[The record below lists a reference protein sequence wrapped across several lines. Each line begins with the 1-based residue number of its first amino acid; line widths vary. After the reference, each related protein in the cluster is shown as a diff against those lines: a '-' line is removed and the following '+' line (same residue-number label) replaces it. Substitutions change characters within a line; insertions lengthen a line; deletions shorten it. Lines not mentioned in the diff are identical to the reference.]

1 MKTKEQRYNELYSSG
16 LVDSV
21 KKLFSNRNDIS
32 EDYYVLMADY
42 IDSMNEIKDQML
54 INPTE
59 IARKMP
65 ELVKSI
71 QETNLG
77 GIYGRTDDN
86 RIQMEQSLSYEDKK
100 LYFFHELTHA
110 LQTSH
115 ENGREQC
122 GFYNGH
128 DGMFLTEGA
137 TQYTAE
143 MLYNVSNGTNLEHR
157 QQPRT
162 VRGASD
168 RTPNSPL
175 SEYQY
180 NGDVLELMA
189 KSMDLPLPQVLAL
202 AYKKDGRETLKG
214 IYESMEGNQG
224 KFDELMNNLEQI
236 YSIDNLLIHGYGQQL
251 QSQTP
256 LNITMQD
263 GVTRF
268 KGNLNTYRELMDKTE
283 RELVATYLENHDTEY
298 ILQNYDEVA
307 QFLTTPDLRNNFL
320 AAVHELSDL
329 SQDNRSNNIVSI
341 EDYRRNRVQETQVP
355 PMPQMEM
362 PEGYSINEFGEIIRP
377 ARNEEIQQQPQQRQE
392 QPQTQTQEQG
402 YTNSRFG
409 AVINPSSY
417 AEHLQ
422 PISQQ
427 NENKLSIK
435 QRVAQFLQKHNLFMN
450 MDFVDKFVHKQ
461 LDVLPEPTQDIR
473 ETNTSNETRETNTS
487 STNRTREDFINQ
499 LTNFGA
505 YRNLP
510 PVQRMSDPQKIEEMR
525 RKMEQHTQSNDDPER

>member
-16 LVDSV
+16 LVNSV
-21 KKLFSNRNDIS
+21 KKMFANRNDIS

-42 IDSMNEIKDQML
+42 IDSMNELKDQML

-71 QETNLG
+71 QETNLA

-115 ENGREQC
+115 ENGIEQC

-143 MLYNVSNGTNLEHR
+143 MLYNVSNGVSMQHR

-180 NGDVLELMA
+180 NGDILELMA
-189 KSMDLPLPQVLAL
+189 KSMDLPLPQILSL
-202 AYKKDGRETLKG
+202 AYKKDGRETLKE
-214 IYESMEGNQG
+214 IYESMDGNQG
-224 KFDELMNNLEQI
+224 KFDGLMNNLEQI

-263 GVTRF
+263 RTTRF
-268 KGNLNTYRELMDKTE
+268 QGNLNIYRELMNKTE
-283 RELVATYLENHDTEY
+283 RELASTYLKNHDTQY
-298 ILQNYDEVA
+298 ILQNYSEIA
-307 QFLTTPDLRNNFL
+307 SLLTTPELRNNFL
-320 AAVHELSDL
+320 TAVNELSQEL
-329 SQDNRSNNIVSI
+329 
-341 EDYRRNRVQETQVP
+341 YRRNREQTQISSSVEIP
-355 PMPQMEM
+355 K
-362 PEGYSINEFGEIIRP
+362 GYSINEFGEIIRP
-377 ARNEEIQQQPQQRQE
+377 AKDERQPQVQKQKEEIKPLHS
-392 QPQTQTQEQG
+392 QTMIQH
-402 YTNSRFG
+402 SK
-409 AVINPSSY
+409 
-417 AEHLQ
+417 
-422 PISQQ
+422 
-427 NENKLSIK
+427 NKLSIK
-435 QRVAQFLQKHNLFMN
+435 QKIAQFLQKNNLFMN
-450 MDFVDKFVHKQ
+450 MSFVEKFVHKQ
-461 LDVLPEPTQDIR
+461 LELLPESTQNIR
-473 ETNTSNETRETNTS
+473 ELAVESNKSKETKTINK
-487 STNRTREDFINQ
+487 TREDFINQ

-510 PVQRMSDPQKIEEMR
+510 SIQRMSDSQRLEEMR
-525 RKMEQHTQSNDDPER
+525 RRREEHTQENDDLER

>member
-16 LVDSV
+16 LVNSV
-21 KKLFSNRNDIS
+21 KKMFANRNDIS

-42 IDSMNEIKDQML
+42 IDSMNELKDQML

-59 IARKMP
+59 IAKRMP
-65 ELVKSI
+65 KLVKSI
-71 QETNLG
+71 KETHLG

-115 ENGREQC
+115 ENGIEQC

-143 MLYNVSNGTNLEHR
+143 MLYSVSNGVDMQHR

-168 RTPNSPL
+168 RIPNSPL

-180 NGDVLELMA
+180 NGDILELMA
-189 KSMDLPLPQVLAL
+189 KSMDLPLPQILSL
-202 AYKKDGRETLKG
+202 AYKKDGRDTLKE
-214 IYESMEGNQG
+214 IYESMDGNQG
-224 KFDELMNNLEQI
+224 KFDGLMNNLEQI
-236 YSIDNLLIHGYGQQL
+236 YSIDNLLIHGYGHQL

-263 GVTRF
+263 RTTRF
-268 KGNLNTYRELMDKTE
+268 QGNLNIYRELMNKTE
-283 RELVATYLENHDTEY
+283 RELAATYLKNHDTQY
-298 ILQNYDEVA
+298 ILQNYSEISSL
-307 QFLTTPDLRNNFL
+307 LTTPELKNNFL
-320 AAVHELSDL
+320 TAVNELSREVYRI
-329 SQDNRSNNIVSI
+329 NR
-341 EDYRRNRVQETQVP
+341 EQTQISP
-355 PMPQMEM
+355 PVEIPK
-362 PEGYSINEFGEIIRP
+362 GYSINEFGEIIRP
-377 ARNEEIQQQPQQRQE
+377 AKDERQPQVQE
-392 QPQTQTQEQG
+392 QKEEAKPPRSQTMPQ
-402 YTNSRFG
+402 
-409 AVINPSSY
+409 
-417 AEHLQ
+417 H
-422 PISQQ
+422 

-435 QRVAQFLQKHNLFMN
+435 QKIAQFLQKNNLFMN
-450 MDFVDKFVHKQ
+450 MSFVEKFVHKQ
-461 LDVLPEPTQDIR
+461 LELLPESTQNIR
-473 ETNTSNETRETNTS
+473 EVAVDSNKNKETKTINK
-487 STNRTREDFINQ
+487 TREDFINQ
-499 LTNFGA
+499 LRNFGA

-510 PVQRMSDPQKIEEMR
+510 SIQRMSDSQRLEKMR
-525 RKMEQHTQSNDDPER
+525 RRREEHTQENDDLER

>member
-16 LVDSV
+16 LVNSV
-21 KKLFSNRNDIS
+21 KKMFANRNDIS

-42 IDSMNEIKDQML
+42 IDSMNELKDQML

-71 QETNLG
+71 QETNLA

-86 RIQMEQSLSYEDKK
+86 RIQMEQSLSYDDKK

-115 ENGREQC
+115 ENGIEQC

-143 MLYNVSNGTNLEHR
+143 MLYNVSNGVSMQHR

-180 NGDVLELMA
+180 NGDILELMA
-189 KSMDLPLPQVLAL
+189 KSMDLPLPQILSL
-202 AYKKDGRETLKG
+202 AYKKDGRETLKE
-214 IYESMEGNQG
+214 IYESMDGNQG
-224 KFDELMNNLEQI
+224 KFDGLMNNLEQI

-263 GVTRF
+263 RTTRF
-268 KGNLNTYRELMDKTE
+268 QGNLNIYRELMNKTE
-283 RELVATYLENHDTEY
+283 RELASTYLKNHDTQY
-298 ILQNYDEVA
+298 ILQNYSEIA
-307 QFLTTPDLRNNFL
+307 SLLTTPELKNNFL
-320 AAVHELSDL
+320 TAVNELSREVYRI
-329 SQDNRSNNIVSI
+329 NR
-341 EDYRRNRVQETQVP
+341 EQTQILP
-355 PMPQMEM
+355 PVEIPK
-362 PEGYSINEFGEIIRP
+362 GYSINEFGEIIRP
-377 ARNEEIQQQPQQRQE
+377 AKDERQPQVQE
-392 QPQTQTQEQG
+392 QKEEAKPPRSQTM
-402 YTNSRFG
+402 
-409 AVINPSSY
+409 
-417 AEHLQ
+417 LQ
-422 PISQQ
+422 QS
-427 NENKLSIK
+427 ENKLSIK
-435 QRVAQFLQKHNLFMN
+435 QRIAQFLQKNNLFMN
-450 MDFVDKFVHKQ
+450 MSFVEKFVHQQ
-461 LDVLPEPTQDIR
+461 LELLPESTQNIR
-473 ETNTSNETRETNTS
+473 EVEVDSNKSRETKTINK
-487 STNRTREDFINQ
+487 TREDFINQ

-510 PVQRMSDPQKIEEMR
+510 SIQRMSNSQRLEEMR
-525 RKMEQHTQSNDDPER
+525 RRREEHTQENDDLER

>member
-16 LVDSV
+16 LVNSV
-21 KKLFSNRNDIS
+21 KKMFANRNDIS

-42 IDSMNEIKDQML
+42 IDSMNKLKDQML

-59 IARKMP
+59 IAKRMP
-65 ELVKSI
+65 KLVKSI
-71 QETNLG
+71 NETHLG

-115 ENGREQC
+115 ENGIEQC

-143 MLYNVSNGTNLEHR
+143 MLYSVSNGVDIQHR

-180 NGDVLELMA
+180 NGDILELMA
-189 KSMDLPLPQVLAL
+189 KSMDLPLPQILSL
-202 AYKKDGRETLKG
+202 AYKKDGRETLKE
-214 IYESMEGNQG
+214 IYESMDGNQG
-224 KFDELMNNLEQI
+224 KFDGLMNNLEQI
-236 YSIDNLLIHGYGQQL
+236 YSIDNLLIHGYGHQL

-263 GVTRF
+263 RTTRF
-268 KGNLNTYRELMDKTE
+268 QGNLNIYRELMNKTE
-283 RELVATYLENHDTEY
+283 RELAATYLKNHDTQY
-298 ILQNYDEVA
+298 ILQNYSEIA
-307 QFLTTPDLRNNFL
+307 SLLTTQELKNNFL
-320 AAVHELSDL
+320 IAVNELSREVYRI
-329 SQDNRSNNIVSI
+329 NR
-341 EDYRRNRVQETQVP
+341 EQTQISP
-355 PMPQMEM
+355 PVEIPK
-362 PEGYSINEFGEIIRP
+362 GYSINEFGEIIRP
-377 ARNEEIQQQPQQRQE
+377 AKDERQPQVQE
-392 QPQTQTQEQG
+392 QKEEAKPPRSQTM
-402 YTNSRFG
+402 
-409 AVINPSSY
+409 
-417 AEHLQ
+417 LQ
-422 PISQQ
+422 KS
-427 NENKLSIK
+427 ENKLSIK
-435 QRVAQFLQKHNLFMN
+435 QKIAQFLQKNNLFMN
-450 MDFVDKFVHKQ
+450 MSFVEKFVHQQ
-461 LDVLPEPTQDIR
+461 LELLPEAKQDIR
-473 ETNTSNETRETNTS
+473 EVTVDSNKNIETKTINK
-487 STNRTREDFINQ
+487 TREDFINQ

-510 PVQRMSDPQKIEEMR
+510 SIQRMSNSQRLEEMR
-525 RKMEQHTQSNDDPER
+525 RRREEHTQENDDLER

>member
-16 LVDSV
+16 LVNSV
-21 KKLFSNRNDIS
+21 KKMFANRNDIS

-42 IDSMNEIKDQML
+42 IDSMNELKDQML

-71 QETNLG
+71 QETNLA

-115 ENGREQC
+115 ENGIEQC

-143 MLYNVSNGTNLEHR
+143 MLYNVSNGVSMQHR

-180 NGDVLELMA
+180 NGDILELMA
-189 KSMDLPLPQVLAL
+189 KSMDLPLPQILSL
-202 AYKKDGRETLKG
+202 AYKKDGRETLKE
-214 IYESMEGNQG
+214 IYESMDGNQG
-224 KFDELMNNLEQI
+224 KFDGLMNNLEQI

-263 GVTRF
+263 RTTRF
-268 KGNLNTYRELMDKTE
+268 QGNLNIYRELMNKTE
-283 RELVATYLENHDTEY
+283 RELAATYLKNHDTQY
-298 ILQNYDEVA
+298 ILQNYSEIA
-307 QFLTTPDLRNNFL
+307 SLLTTQELRNNFL
-320 AAVHELSDL
+320 TAVNELSREVYRI
-329 SQDNRSNNIVSI
+329 NR
-341 EDYRRNRVQETQVP
+341 EQTQILP
-355 PMPQMEM
+355 PVEIPK
-362 PEGYSINEFGEIIRP
+362 GYSINEFGEIIRP
-377 ARNEEIQQQPQQRQE
+377 AKDERQPQVQE
-392 QPQTQTQEQG
+392 QKEEAKPPRSQTM
-402 YTNSRFG
+402 
-409 AVINPSSY
+409 
-417 AEHLQ
+417 LQ
-422 PISQQ
+422 QS
-427 NENKLSIK
+427 ENKLSIK
-435 QRVAQFLQKHNLFMN
+435 QKIAQFLQKNNLFMN
-450 MDFVDKFVHKQ
+450 MSFVEKFVHQQ
-461 LDVLPEPTQDIR
+461 LELLPEAKQDIKEAAIDR
-473 ETNTSNETRETNTS
+473 NKAIGTKTINK
-487 STNRTREDFINQ
+487 TREDFINQ

-510 PVQRMSDPQKIEEMR
+510 PIQRMSDSQKLEEMR
-525 RKMEQHTQSNDDPER
+525 RKREEHTQENDDLER

>member
-16 LVDSV
+16 LVNSV
-21 KKLFSNRNDIS
+21 KKMFANRNDIS

-42 IDSMNEIKDQML
+42 IDSMNELKDQML

-59 IARKMP
+59 IAKRMP
-65 ELVKSI
+65 KLVKSI
-71 QETNLG
+71 NETHLG

-115 ENGREQC
+115 ENGIEQC

-143 MLYNVSNGTNLEHR
+143 MLYSVSNGVDIQHR

-162 VRGASD
+162 VKGASD

-180 NGDVLELMA
+180 NGDILELMA
-189 KSMDLPLPQVLAL
+189 KSMDLPLPQILSL
-202 AYKKDGRETLKG
+202 AYKKDGRETLKE
-214 IYESMEGNQG
+214 IYESMDGNQG
-224 KFDELMNNLEQI
+224 KFDGLMNNLEQI
-236 YSIDNLLIHGYGQQL
+236 YSIDNLLIHGYGHQL

-263 GVTRF
+263 RTTIF
-268 KGNLNTYRELMDKTE
+268 QGNLNIYRELMNKTE
-283 RELVATYLENHDTEY
+283 RELAATYLKNHDTQY
-298 ILQNYDEVA
+298 ILQNYSEITSL
-307 QFLTTPDLRNNFL
+307 LTTPELRNNFL
-320 AAVHELSDL
+320 TAVNELSREVYRI
-329 SQDNRSNNIVSI
+329 NR
-341 EDYRRNRVQETQVP
+341 EQTQISPSVEI
-355 PMPQMEM
+355 QK
-362 PEGYSINEFGEIIRP
+362 GYSINEFGEIIRP
-377 ARNEEIQQQPQQRQE
+377 AKDE
-392 QPQTQTQEQG
+392 QPQVKKQKEETKPSRSQT
-402 YTNSRFG
+402 
-409 AVINPSSY
+409 I
-417 AEHLQ
+417 LQ
-422 PISQQ
+422 HS
-427 NENKLSIK
+427 ENKLSIK
-435 QRVAQFLQKHNLFMN
+435 QKIAQFLQKNNLFMN
-450 MDFVDKFVHKQ
+450 MSFVEKFVHQQ
-461 LDVLPEPTQDIR
+461 LELLPESTQDIR
-473 ETNTSNETRETNTS
+473 EVTVDSNKNIETKTTNK
-487 STNRTREDFINQ
+487 TREDFINQ

-510 PVQRMSDPQKIEEMR
+510 PIQRMSDSQKLEEMR
-525 RKMEQHTQSNDDPER
+525 KKREEHTQENDDLER

>member
-16 LVDSV
+16 LVDSI
-21 KKLFSNRNDIS
+21 KELFANRNDIS

-42 IDSMNEIKDQML
+42 IDSMNEIKDEML
-54 INPTE
+54 VNPTE
-59 IARKMP
+59 IARRMP

-143 MLYNVSNGTNLEHR
+143 MLYNISNGTNLEYR

-162 VRGASD
+162 VRGASN
-168 RTPNSPL
+168 RTPYSPL

-180 NGDVLELMA
+180 NGNILDLFA

-236 YSIDNLLIHGYGQQL
+236 YSIDKLIIYGYSKNLR
-251 QSQTP
+251 SQTP
-256 LNITMQD
+256 ELFNMSNDTHTPFRANFD
-263 GVTRF
+263 
-268 KGNLNTYRELMDKTE
+268 TYYELMNKTE
-283 RELVATYLENHDTEY
+283 RELVATYMENHNTEY
-298 ILQNYDEVA
+298 VLQNYKEIA
-307 QFLTTPDLRNNFL
+307 QYLTTPELRNNFL
-320 AAVHELSDL
+320 AAIHELSQEV
-329 SQDNRSNNIVSI
+329 SQDSRNNII
-341 EDYRRNRVQETQVP
+341 NFEDYRTNIEQTTEI
-355 PMPQMEM
+355 PQFEM

-377 ARNEEIQQQPQQRQE
+377 AREEKQE
-392 QPQTQTQEQG
+392 QVQE
-402 YTNSRFG
+402 SID
-409 AVINPSSY
+409 V
-417 AEHLQ
+417 Q
-422 PISQQ
+422 P
-427 NENKLSIK
+427 NKTKLSLK
-435 QRVAQFLQKHNLFMN
+435 QRVAQFLQKNNLFMN
-450 MDFVDKFVHKQ
+450 LSFVDKFVHKQ
-461 LDVLPEPTQDIR
+461 LDVLPSPTQEIR
-473 ETNTSNETRETNTS
+473 KTNTST
-487 STNRTREDFINQ
+487 TNRTRESFINE

-510 PVQRMSDPQKIEEMR
+510 PIQRMSDPERMAQMR
-525 RKMEQHTQSNDDPER
+525 RKMEQNQQSNDDLEK

>member
-16 LVDSV
+16 LVDSI
-21 KKLFSNRNDIS
+21 KELFANRNDIS

-42 IDSMNEIKDQML
+42 IDSMNEIKDEML

-59 IARKMP
+59 IARRMP

-86 RIQMEQSLSYEDKK
+86 RIQMEQFLSYEDKK

-143 MLYNVSNGTNLEHR
+143 MLYNISNGTNLEYR

-162 VRGASD
+162 VRGASN
-168 RTPNSPL
+168 RTPYSPL

-180 NGDVLELMA
+180 NGNILDLFA

-236 YSIDNLLIHGYGQQL
+236 YSIDKLIIYGYSKNLR
-251 QSQTP
+251 SQTP
-256 LNITMQD
+256 ELFNMSNDAHTPFRANFD
-263 GVTRF
+263 
-268 KGNLNTYRELMDKTE
+268 TYYELMNKTE
-283 RELVATYLENHDTEY
+283 RELVATYMENHNTEY
-298 ILQNYDEVA
+298 VLQNYNEIA
-307 QFLTTPDLRNNFL
+307 QYLTTPELRNNFL
-320 AAVHELSDL
+320 AAIHELSQEV
-329 SQDNRSNNIVSI
+329 SQDSRNNII
-341 EDYRRNRVQETQVP
+341 NFEDYRTNIEQTTEI
-355 PMPQMEM
+355 PQFEM

-377 ARNEEIQQQPQQRQE
+377 AIEEKQE
-392 QPQTQTQEQG
+392 QVQE
-402 YTNSRFG
+402 SID
-409 AVINPSSY
+409 V
-417 AEHLQ
+417 Q
-422 PISQQ
+422 P
-427 NENKLSIK
+427 NKTKLSLK
-435 QRVAQFLQKHNLFMN
+435 QRVAQLLQKNNLFMN
-450 MDFVDKFVHKQ
+450 LSFVDKFVHKQ
-461 LDVLPEPTQDIR
+461 LDVLPSPTQEIR
-473 ETNTSNETRETNTS
+473 KTNTST
-487 STNRTREDFINQ
+487 TNRTRESFINE

-510 PVQRMSDPQKIEEMR
+510 PIQRMSDPERMAQMR
-525 RKMEQHTQSNDDPER
+525 RKMEQNQQSNDDNERG

>member
-16 LVDSV
+16 LVNSV
-21 KKLFSNRNDIS
+21 KKMFANRNDIS

-42 IDSMNEIKDQML
+42 IDSMNELKDQML

-59 IARKMP
+59 IAKRMP
-65 ELVKSI
+65 KLVKSI
-71 QETNLG
+71 NETHLG

-110 LQTSH
+110 LQTSR
-115 ENGREQC
+115 ENGIEQC

-143 MLYNVSNGTNLEHR
+143 MLYSVSSGVDMQHR

-180 NGDVLELMA
+180 NGDILELMA
-189 KSMDLPLPQVLAL
+189 KSMDLPLPQILSL
-202 AYKKDGRETLKG
+202 AYKKDGRETLKE
-214 IYESMEGNQG
+214 IYESMDGNQG
-224 KFDELMNNLEQI
+224 KFEELMNNLEQI
-236 YSIDNLLIHGYGQQL
+236 YSIDNLLIHGYGYQL

-263 GVTRF
+263 RITRF
-268 KGNLNTYRELMDKTE
+268 QGNLNIYRELMNKTE
-283 RELVATYLENHDTEY
+283 RGLVATYLENHDTQY
-298 ILQNYDEVA
+298 ILKNYSEIA
-307 QFLTTPDLRNNFL
+307 SLLTTPELRNNFL
-320 AAVHELSDL
+320 TAVNELSQEL
-329 SQDNRSNNIVSI
+329 YRGNR
-341 EDYRRNRVQETQVP
+341 EQTQISPSVEIP
-355 PMPQMEM
+355 K
-362 PEGYSINEFGEIIRP
+362 GYSINEFGEIIRP
-377 ARNEEIQQQPQQRQE
+377 AKDERQPQVQE
-392 QPQTQTQEQG
+392 QKEEAKPLRSKTM
-402 YTNSRFG
+402 
-409 AVINPSSY
+409 
-417 AEHLQ
+417 LQ
-422 PISQQ
+422 QS
-427 NENKLSIK
+427 ENKLSIK
-435 QRVAQFLQKHNLFMN
+435 QKIAQFLQKNNLFMN
-450 MDFVDKFVHKQ
+450 MSFVEKFVHQQ
-461 LDVLPEPTQDIR
+461 LELLPESTQDIR
-473 ETNTSNETRETNTS
+473 EVTVDSNKNIETKTTNK
-487 STNRTREDFINQ
+487 TREDFINQ

-510 PVQRMSDPQKIEEMR
+510 PIQRMSDSQKLEEMR
-525 RKMEQHTQSNDDPER
+525 RKREQNSKESYDLER

>member
-16 LVDSV
+16 LVNSV
-21 KKLFSNRNDIS
+21 KKMFANRNDIS

-59 IARKMP
+59 LAKRMP
-65 ELVKSI
+65 KLVKSI
-71 QETNLG
+71 NETHLG

-115 ENGREQC
+115 ENGIEQC

-143 MLYNVSNGTNLEHR
+143 MLYSVSNGVDMQHR

-168 RTPNSPL
+168 RIPNSPL

-180 NGDVLELMA
+180 NGDILELMA
-189 KSMDLPLPQVLAL
+189 KSMDLPLPQILSL
-202 AYKKDGRETLKG
+202 AYKKDGRETLKE
-214 IYESMEGNQG
+214 IYESMDGNQG
-224 KFDELMNNLEQI
+224 KFDVLMNNLEQI
-236 YSIDNLLIHGYGQQL
+236 YSIDNLLIHGYGHQL

-263 GVTRF
+263 RTTRF
-268 KGNLNTYRELMDKTE
+268 QGNLNIYRELMNKTE
-283 RELVATYLENHDTEY
+283 RELAATYLKNHDTQY
-298 ILQNYDEVA
+298 ILQNYSEIA
-307 QFLTTPDLRNNFL
+307 SLLTTPELKNNFL
-320 AAVHELSDL
+320 TAVNELSREVYRI
-329 SQDNRSNNIVSI
+329 NR
-341 EDYRRNRVQETQVP
+341 EQTQILP
-355 PMPQMEM
+355 PVEIPK
-362 PEGYSINEFGEIIRP
+362 GYSINEFGEIIRP
-377 ARNEEIQQQPQQRQE
+377 AKDERQPQVQE
-392 QPQTQTQEQG
+392 QKEEAKPPRSQTM
-402 YTNSRFG
+402 
-409 AVINPSSY
+409 
-417 AEHLQ
+417 LQ
-422 PISQQ
+422 QS
-427 NENKLSIK
+427 ENKLSIK
-435 QRVAQFLQKHNLFMN
+435 QRIAQFLQKNNLFMN
-450 MDFVDKFVHKQ
+450 MSFVEKFVHQQ
-461 LDVLPEPTQDIR
+461 LELLPESTQNIR
-473 ETNTSNETRETNTS
+473 EVEVDSNKSRETKTINK
-487 STNRTREDFINQ
+487 TREDFINQ

-510 PVQRMSDPQKIEEMR
+510 SIQRMSNSQRLEEMR
-525 RKMEQHTQSNDDPER
+525 RRREEHTQENDDLER

>member
-16 LVDSV
+16 LVDSI
-21 KKLFSNRNDIS
+21 KELFANRNDIS

-42 IDSMNEIKDQML
+42 IDSMNEIKDEML

-59 IARKMP
+59 IARRMP

-110 LQTSH
+110 LQTSY

-128 DGMFLTEGA
+128 DGMFLTEGT

-143 MLYNVSNGTNLEHR
+143 MLYNVSNGTNLEYR

-162 VRGASD
+162 VRGASN
-168 RTPNSPL
+168 RTPYSPL

-180 NGDVLELMA
+180 NGNVLDLLA

-236 YSIDNLLIHGYGQQL
+236 YSIDKLIIYGYSEHL

-256 LNITMQD
+256 ELFNMSNDNHTPFRANFD
-263 GVTRF
+263 
-268 KGNLNTYRELMDKTE
+268 TYYELMNKTE
-283 RELVATYLENHDTEY
+283 RELVATYMENHNTEY

-307 QFLTTPDLRNNFL
+307 QFLTTPELRNNFL
-320 AAVHELSDL
+320 AAVHELSQEV
-329 SQDNRSNNIVSI
+329 SQDGRNNII
-341 EDYRRNRVQETQVP
+341 NFEDYRTNREQATET
-355 PMPQMEM
+355 PQFEM

-377 ARNEEIQQQPQQRQE
+377 ARAEQQPQIQSQLQNQSKE
-392 QPQTQTQEQG
+392 EG
-402 YTNSRFG
+402 YRTTRFG
-409 AVINPSSY
+409 AVINPNSY
-417 AEHLQ
+417 SEHLK
-422 PISQQ
+422 PISQDG
-427 NENKLSIK
+427 NKLSLK
-435 QRVAQFLQKHNLFMN
+435 QRVAHFLQKNNLFMN
-450 MDFVDKFVHKQ
+450 LSFVEKFVHQQ
-461 LDVLPEPTQDIR
+461 LDVLPAPTQEIRESNTHTTSR
-473 ETNTSNETRETNTS
+473 ETNTTT
-487 STNRTREDFINQ
+487 TNRTRENFINE

-510 PVQRMSDPQKIEEMR
+510 PIQRMSDPQKIEEMR
-525 RKMEQHTQSNDDPER
+525 RKMEQNQQSNEDNERG

>member
-42 IDSMNEIKDQML
+42 IDSMNELKDQML

-59 IARKMP
+59 IAKRMP
-65 ELVKSI
+65 KLVKSI
-71 QETNLG
+71 NETHLG

-86 RIQMEQSLSYEDKK
+86 IIQMEQSLSYENKK
-100 LYFFHELTHA
+100 LYFFQELTHA

-115 ENGREQC
+115 ENGIEQC

-143 MLYNVSNGTNLEHR
+143 MLYSVSNGIDMQHR

-168 RTPNSPL
+168 RIPNSPL

-180 NGDVLELMA
+180 NGDILELMA
-189 KSMDLPLPQVLAL
+189 KSMDLPLPQILFL
-202 AYKKDGRETLKG
+202 AYKKYGRETLKE
-214 IYESMEGNQG
+214 IYESMDGNQG
-224 KFDELMNNLEQI
+224 KFDGLMNNLEQI
-236 YSIDNLLIHGYGQQL
+236 YSIDNLLIHGYGHQL

-263 GVTRF
+263 RTTRF
-268 KGNLNTYRELMDKTE
+268 QGNLNIYRELMNKTE
-283 RELVATYLENHDTEY
+283 RELAATYLKNHDTQY
-298 ILQNYDEVA
+298 ILQNYSEIA
-307 QFLTTPDLRNNFL
+307 SLLTTPELRNNFL
-320 AAVHELSDL
+320 TAVNELSQEL
-329 SQDNRSNNIVSI
+329 
-341 EDYRRNRVQETQVP
+341 YRRNREQTQISPTVEIP
-355 PMPQMEM
+355 K
-362 PEGYSINEFGEIIRP
+362 GYSINEFGEIIRP
-377 ARNEEIQQQPQQRQE
+377 TKDERQPQVQE
-392 QPQTQTQEQG
+392 QKEEAKPPRLQTMPQ
-402 YTNSRFG
+402 YS
-409 AVINPSSY
+409 
-417 AEHLQ
+417 
-422 PISQQ
+422 
-427 NENKLSIK
+427 ENKLSIK
-435 QRVAQFLQKHNLFMN
+435 QKIAKFLQKNNLFMN
-450 MDFVDKFVHKQ
+450 MSFVEKFVHQQ
-461 LDVLPEPTQDIR
+461 LELLPESTQDIR
-473 ETNTSNETRETNTS
+473 EVTVDSNKNIETKTTNK
-487 STNRTREDFINQ
+487 TREDFINQ

-510 PVQRMSDPQKIEEMR
+510 PIQRMSDSQKLEEMR
-525 RKMEQHTQSNDDPER
+525 RRREEHTQENDDLER

>member
-42 IDSMNEIKDQML
+42 IDSMNELKDQML

-59 IARKMP
+59 IAKRMP
-65 ELVKSI
+65 KLVKSI
-71 QETNLG
+71 NETHLG

-86 RIQMEQSLSYEDKK
+86 IIQMEQSLSYEDKK

-115 ENGREQC
+115 ENGIEQC

-143 MLYNVSNGTNLEHR
+143 MLYSVSNGIDMQHR

-168 RTPNSPL
+168 RIPNSPL

-180 NGDVLELMA
+180 NGDILELMA
-189 KSMDLPLPQVLAL
+189 KSMDLPLPQILSL
-202 AYKKDGRETLKG
+202 AYKKDGRETLKE
-214 IYESMEGNQG
+214 IYESMDGNQG
-224 KFDELMNNLEQI
+224 KFDGLMNNLEQI
-236 YSIDNLLIHGYGQQL
+236 YSIDNLLIHGYGHQL

-263 GVTRF
+263 RTTRF
-268 KGNLNTYRELMDKTE
+268 QGNLNIYRELMNKTE
-283 RELVATYLENHDTEY
+283 RELAATYLKNHDTQY
-298 ILQNYDEVA
+298 ILQNYSEIA
-307 QFLTTPDLRNNFL
+307 SLLTTPELRNNFL
-320 AAVHELSDL
+320 TAVNELSQEL
-329 SQDNRSNNIVSI
+329 
-341 EDYRRNRVQETQVP
+341 YRRNREQTQISPTVEIP
-355 PMPQMEM
+355 K
-362 PEGYSINEFGEIIRP
+362 GYSINEFGEIIRP
-377 ARNEEIQQQPQQRQE
+377 TKDERQPQVQE
-392 QPQTQTQEQG
+392 QKEEAKPPRLQTMPQ
-402 YTNSRFG
+402 YS
-409 AVINPSSY
+409 
-417 AEHLQ
+417 
-422 PISQQ
+422 
-427 NENKLSIK
+427 ENKLSIK
-435 QRVAQFLQKHNLFMN
+435 QKIAKFLQKNNLFMN
-450 MDFVDKFVHKQ
+450 MSFVEKFVHQQ
-461 LDVLPEPTQDIR
+461 LELLPESTQDIR
-473 ETNTSNETRETNTS
+473 EVTVDSNKNIETKTTNK
-487 STNRTREDFINQ
+487 TREDFINQ

-510 PVQRMSDPQKIEEMR
+510 PIQRMSDSQKLEEMR
-525 RKMEQHTQSNDDPER
+525 RRREEHTQENDDLKR

>member
-16 LVDSV
+16 LVDSI
-21 KKLFSNRNDIS
+21 KELFANRNDIS

-42 IDSMNEIKDQML
+42 IDSMNEIKDEML

-59 IARKMP
+59 IARRMP

-71 QETNLG
+71 RETNLG

-110 LQTSH
+110 LQTSN
-115 ENGREQC
+115 ENGREQS

-143 MLYNVSNGTNLEHR
+143 MLYNVSNGTNLEYR

-162 VRGASD
+162 VRGASN
-168 RTPNSPL
+168 RTPYSPL

-180 NGDVLELMA
+180 NGNILDLFA

-236 YSIDNLLIHGYGQQL
+236 YSIDKLIIYGYSEHL
-251 QSQTP
+251 RSQTP
-256 LNITMQD
+256 ELFNMSNDTHTPFRANFD
-263 GVTRF
+263 
-268 KGNLNTYRELMDKTE
+268 TYYELMNKTE
-283 RELVATYLENHDTEY
+283 RELVATYMENHDTEY
-298 ILQNYDEVA
+298 VLQNYNEIA
-307 QFLTTPDLRNNFL
+307 QYLTTPELRNNFL
-320 AAVHELSDL
+320 AAVHELSQEV
-329 SQDNRSNNIVSI
+329 SQDSRNNII
-341 EDYRRNRVQETQVP
+341 NFEDYRLNREQTTKT
-355 PMPQMEM
+355 PQFEM
-362 PEGYSINEFGEIIRP
+362 PEGYSINEYGEIIRP
-377 ARNEEIQQQPQQRQE
+377 AREEKQEPIQETINVQPNE
-392 QPQTQTQEQG
+392 T
-402 YTNSRFG
+402 
-409 AVINPSSY
+409 
-417 AEHLQ
+417 
-422 PISQQ
+422 
-427 NENKLSIK
+427 KLSLK
-435 QRVAQFLQKHNLFMN
+435 QRVAQFLQKNNLFMN
-450 MDFVDKFVHKQ
+450 LSFVDKFVHKQ
-461 LDVLPEPTQDIR
+461 LDVLPSPTQEIR
-473 ETNTSNETRETNTS
+473 ETNTST
-487 STNRTREDFINQ
+487 TNRTRESFINE

-510 PVQRMSDPQKIEEMR
+510 PIQRMSDPERMAQMR
-525 RKMEQHTQSNDDPER
+525 RKMEQNQQSNDDNERG

>member
-16 LVDSV
+16 LVNSV
-21 KKLFSNRNDIS
+21 KKMFANRNDIS

-42 IDSMNEIKDQML
+42 IDSMNELKDQML

-59 IARKMP
+59 IAKRMP

-71 QETNLG
+71 QETNLA

-115 ENGREQC
+115 ENGIEQC

-143 MLYNVSNGTNLEHR
+143 MLYNVSNGVSMQHR

-180 NGDVLELMA
+180 NGDILELMA
-189 KSMDLPLPQVLAL
+189 KSMDLPFPQILSL
-202 AYKKDGRETLKG
+202 AYKKDGRETLKE
-214 IYESMEGNQG
+214 IYESMDGNQG
-224 KFDELMNNLEQI
+224 KFDVLMNNLEQI

-263 GVTRF
+263 RTTRF
-268 KGNLNTYRELMDKTE
+268 QGNLNIYRELMNKTE
-283 RELVATYLENHDTEY
+283 RELAATYLKNHDTQY
-298 ILQNYDEVA
+298 ILQNYSEIA
-307 QFLTTPDLRNNFL
+307 SLLTTPELRNNFL
-320 AAVHELSDL
+320 TAVNELSQEL
-329 SQDNRSNNIVSI
+329 
-341 EDYRRNRVQETQVP
+341 YRRNREQTQISPSVKIP
-355 PMPQMEM
+355 K
-362 PEGYSINEFGEIIRP
+362 GYSINEFGEIIRP
-377 ARNEEIQQQPQQRQE
+377 AKDERQPQVKKHKE
-392 QPQTQTQEQG
+392 ETKPLHSQTMIQH
-402 YTNSRFG
+402 SK
-409 AVINPSSY
+409 
-417 AEHLQ
+417 
-422 PISQQ
+422 
-427 NENKLSIK
+427 NKLSIK
-435 QRVAQFLQKHNLFMN
+435 QKIAQFLQKNNLFMN
-450 MDFVDKFVHKQ
+450 MSFVEKFVHKQ
-461 LDVLPEPTQDIR
+461 LELLPESTQNIR
-473 ETNTSNETRETNTS
+473 EVAVDSNKNRETKTINK
-487 STNRTREDFINQ
+487 TREDFINQ

-510 PVQRMSDPQKIEEMR
+510 SIQRMSDSQRLEKMR
-525 RKMEQHTQSNDDPER
+525 RRMEEHTQENDDLER

>member
-16 LVDSV
+16 LVNSI
-21 KKLFSNRNDIS
+21 KNLFGNRSDIS

-42 IDSMNEIKDQML
+42 IDSMDEIKDEML

-86 RIQMEQSLSYEDKK
+86 RIQINQSLNYEDKK

-110 LQTSH
+110 LQTSYQ
-115 ENGREQC
+115 NGIEQC

-143 MLYNVSNGTNLEHR
+143 MLYHISNGTNLEYR
-157 QQPRT
+157 EQPGT
-162 VRGASD
+162 VRGASN
-168 RTPNSPL
+168 RTPYSPL

-180 NGDVLELMA
+180 NGNVLELLA

-202 AYKKDGRETLKG
+202 GYKKDGRETLKN
-214 IYESMEGNQG
+214 IYESMQGNQG

-236 YSIDNLLIHGYGQQL
+236 YSIDNLLIHGYGKQL

-263 GVTRF
+263 GVTKF
-268 KGNLNTYRELMDKTE
+268 QGNLNTYRELMNKTE
-283 RELVATYLENHDTEY
+283 RELAAMYIENHDTQY
-298 ILQNYDEVA
+298 ILQHYNEIA
-307 QFLTTPDLRNNFL
+307 QFLTTPELKNNFL
-320 AAVHELSDL
+320 SVIQQLSHDL
-329 SQDNRSNNIVSI
+329 PQDNIINLN
-341 EDYRRNRVQETQVP
+341 EYRRTTNAEVQP
-355 PMPQMEM
+355 EM
-362 PEGYSINEFGEIIRP
+362 TEGYSINEFGEIIRP
-377 ARNEEIQQQPQQRQE
+377 NGINTNVQINDNIPIFTPPTEESSVE
-392 QPQTQTQEQG
+392 QPIQSGNQ
-402 YTNSRFG
+402 S
-409 AVINPSSY
+409 
-417 AEHLQ
+417 
-422 PISQQ
+422 
-427 NENKLSIK
+427 ENKLTLK
-435 QRVAQFLQKHNLFMN
+435 QKVAQFLQRNNLFMN
-450 MDFVDKFVHKQ
+450 LSFVDRFVHKQ
-461 LDVLPEPTQDIR
+461 LDVLPPATQETR
-473 ETNTSNETRETNTS
+473 NTNTRAVGGTRQ
-487 STNRTREDFINQ
+487 DFMDSI
-499 LTNFGA
+499 TNFGQ

-510 PVQRMSDPQKIEEMR
+510 PIQRMSDPERIARMQ
-525 RKMEQHTQSNDDPER
+525 RKMEENQQSNDDNERS

>member
-1 MKTKEQRYNELYSSG
+1 MKTKEQRYSELYSSG
-16 LVDSV
+16 LVDSI
-21 KKLFSNRNDIS
+21 KELFANRNDIS

-42 IDSMNEIKDQML
+42 IDSMNEIKDKML
-54 INPTE
+54 INPIE
-59 IARKMP
+59 IARRMP

-71 QETNLG
+71 RETNLG

-143 MLYNVSNGTNLEHR
+143 MLYNISNGTNLEYREQH
-157 QQPRT
+157 RT
-162 VRGASD
+162 VRGVSN
-168 RTPNSPL
+168 RTPYSPL

-180 NGDVLELMA
+180 NGNVLDLLA
-189 KSMDLPLPQVLAL
+189 KSMDLPLPQVLSL

-214 IYESMEGNQG
+214 IYESMNGNQG

-236 YSIDNLLIHGYGQQL
+236 YSIDNLLIHGYGEQL

-263 GVTRF
+263 GITKF
-268 KGNLNTYRELMDKTE
+268 QGNLNTYRELMNKTE
-283 RELVATYLENHDTEY
+283 RELIATYMENHDTEY
-298 ILQNYDEVA
+298 VLQNYNEIA
-307 QFLTTPDLRNNFL
+307 QYLTTPELRNNFL
-320 AAVHELSDL
+320 AAVHELSQEV
-329 SQDNRSNNIVSI
+329 SQDSRNNII
-341 EDYRRNRVQETQVP
+341 NFEDYRTNIEQTTET
-355 PMPQMEM
+355 PQFEM

-377 ARNEEIQQQPQQRQE
+377 AREEKQE
-392 QPQTQTQEQG
+392 QVQE
-402 YTNSRFG
+402 SID
-409 AVINPSSY
+409 V
-417 AEHLQ
+417 Q
-422 PISQQ
+422 P
-427 NENKLSIK
+427 NETKLSLK
-435 QRVAQFLQKHNLFMN
+435 QRVAQFLQKNNLFMN
-450 MDFVDKFVHKQ
+450 LSFIDKFVHKQ
-461 LDVLPEPTQDIR
+461 LDVLPLPTQEIR
-473 ETNTSNETRETNTS
+473 ETNTST
-487 STNRTREDFINQ
+487 TNRTREGFINE

-510 PVQRMSDPQKIEEMR
+510 PIQRMSNPEKMAQMK
-525 RKMEQHTQSNDDPER
+525 RKMEQNQQSNDDNERG

>member
-16 LVDSV
+16 LVNSV
-21 KKLFSNRNDIS
+21 KKMFANRNDIS

-42 IDSMNEIKDQML
+42 IDSMNEVKDHML

-59 IARKMP
+59 IAKRMP
-65 ELVKSI
+65 KLVKSI
-71 QETNLG
+71 NETHLG

-115 ENGREQC
+115 ENGIEQC

-143 MLYNVSNGTNLEHR
+143 MLYNISNGVSMQHR

-180 NGDVLELMA
+180 NGDILELMA
-189 KSMDLPLPQVLAL
+189 KSMDLPLPQILSL
-202 AYKKDGRETLKG
+202 AYKKDGRETLKE
-214 IYESMEGNQG
+214 IYESMDGNQG
-224 KFDELMNNLEQI
+224 KFDVLMNNLEQI
-236 YSIDNLLIHGYGQQL
+236 YSIDNLLIYGYGQQL

-263 GVTRF
+263 RTTRF
-268 KGNLNTYRELMDKTE
+268 QGNLNIYRELMNKTE
-283 RELVATYLENHDTEY
+283 RELVATYLENHDTQH
-298 ILQNYDEVA
+298 ILQNYSEIA
-307 QFLTTPDLRNNFL
+307 SLLTTPELRNNFL
-320 AAVHELSDL
+320 TAVNELSREVYRI
-329 SQDNRSNNIVSI
+329 NR
-341 EDYRRNRVQETQVP
+341 EQTQISPSVEI
-355 PMPQMEM
+355 QK
-362 PEGYSINEFGEIIRP
+362 GYSINEFGEIIRP
-377 ARNEEIQQQPQQRQE
+377 AKDE
-392 QPQTQTQEQG
+392 QPQVKKQKEETKPSRSQT
-402 YTNSRFG
+402 
-409 AVINPSSY
+409 I
-417 AEHLQ
+417 LQ
-422 PISQQ
+422 HS
-427 NENKLSIK
+427 ENKLSIK
-435 QRVAQFLQKHNLFMN
+435 QKIAQFLQKNNMFMN
-450 MDFVDKFVHKQ
+450 MSFVEKFVHKQ
-461 LDVLPEPTQDIR
+461 LELLPESTQNIR
-473 ETNTSNETRETNTS
+473 EVAVDSNKNRETKTINK
-487 STNRTREDFINQ
+487 TREDFINQ
-499 LTNFGA
+499 LTNFGE

-510 PVQRMSDPQKIEEMR
+510 SIQRMSDSQKLEKMR
-525 RKMEQHTQSNDDPER
+525 RKKEEHSKENYDLER

>member
-42 IDSMNEIKDQML
+42 IDSMNELKDQML

-59 IARKMP
+59 ITKRMP
-65 ELVKSI
+65 KLVKSI
-71 QETNLG
+71 NETHLG

-86 RIQMEQSLSYEDKK
+86 IIQMEQSLSYEDKK

-115 ENGREQC
+115 ENVIEQC

-143 MLYNVSNGTNLEHR
+143 MLYSFSNGVDMQHR

-180 NGDVLELMA
+180 NGDILELMA
-189 KSMDLPLPQVLAL
+189 KSMDLPLPQILSL
-202 AYKKDGRETLKG
+202 AYKKDGRETLKE
-214 IYESMEGNQG
+214 IYESMDGNQG
-224 KFDELMNNLEQI
+224 KFDGLMNNLEQI
-236 YSIDNLLIHGYGQQL
+236 YSIDNLLIHGYGHQL

-263 GVTRF
+263 RTTRF
-268 KGNLNTYRELMDKTE
+268 QGNLNIYRELMNKTE
-283 RELVATYLENHDTEY
+283 RELAATYLKNHDTQY
-298 ILQNYDEVA
+298 ILQNYSEIA
-307 QFLTTPDLRNNFL
+307 SLLTTPELRNNFL
-320 AAVHELSDL
+320 IAVNELSQEL
-329 SQDNRSNNIVSI
+329 
-341 EDYRRNRVQETQVP
+341 YRRNREQTQISPSVEIP
-355 PMPQMEM
+355 K
-362 PEGYSINEFGEIIRP
+362 GYSINEFGEIIRP
-377 ARNEEIQQQPQQRQE
+377 AKDERQPQVQKQKEEIKPSRS
-392 QPQTQTQEQG
+392 QTM
-402 YTNSRFG
+402 
-409 AVINPSSY
+409 
-417 AEHLQ
+417 LQ
-422 PISQQ
+422 HS
-427 NENKLSIK
+427 ENKLSIK
-435 QRVAQFLQKHNLFMN
+435 QKIAQFLHKNNLFMN
-450 MDFVDKFVHKQ
+450 MSFVEKFVHKQ
-461 LDVLPEPTQDIR
+461 LEVLPESTQDSREVAVDSNKNR
-473 ETNTSNETRETNTS
+473 ETKTINK
-487 STNRTREDFINQ
+487 TREDFINQ
-499 LTNFGA
+499 LKNFGA
-505 YRNLP
+505 YSNP
-510 PVQRMSDPQKIEEMR
+510 PSIQRMSDSQRLEEMR
-525 RKMEQHTQSNDDPER
+525 RRREEHTQENDDLER